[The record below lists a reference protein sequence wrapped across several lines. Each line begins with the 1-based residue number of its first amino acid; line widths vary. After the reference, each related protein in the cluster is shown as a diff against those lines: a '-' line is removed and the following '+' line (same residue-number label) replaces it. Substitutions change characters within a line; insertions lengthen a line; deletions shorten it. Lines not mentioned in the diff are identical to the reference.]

1 MSSGR
6 KPHGAGRS
14 TFELV
19 DIDRVFQNLSLPLS
33 AVFLDLGCGKGSY
46 TIAAAKAMGPQG
58 TVYGVDAWQEGL
70 EELQKN
76 ATSEGLR
83 NITTIHANLNE
94 HIPLED
100 ASVDVCFM
108 AAVLHDLLRESPG
121 EIALAEIA
129 RVLRT
134 AGRLFI
140 IEFKKIEE
148 GPGPPLS
155 VRLSPEDTER
165 IITPFGFV
173 KDRVIDVGPFHY
185 LFAASLAKPL

>member
-76 ATSEGLR
+76 ATSEGFL